1 MAPRALTV
9 LSLLVLGA
17 LTGCFYEPC
26 DNYVDYICTCHEDD
40 PQYDCETL
48 EATYLDAEPEIQDQ
62 CAIDLADVQD
72 QDEDEGLECEWI

>member
-1 MAPRALTV
+1 MAHRASTALC
-9 LSLLVLGA
+9 LLA
-17 LTGCFYEPC
+17 LAGCFYEPC
-26 DNYVDYICTCHEDD
+26 DDYVDYICTCHEDD

-72 QDEDEGLECEWI
+72 QDEDDGLECEFF